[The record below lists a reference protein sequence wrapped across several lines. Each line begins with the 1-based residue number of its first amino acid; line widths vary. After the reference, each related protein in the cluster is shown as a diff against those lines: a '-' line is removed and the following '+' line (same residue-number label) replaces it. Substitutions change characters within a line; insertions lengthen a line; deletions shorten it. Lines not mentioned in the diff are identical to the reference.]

1 MDLPHSIAQH
11 QAHAL
16 PPKPAG
22 GKALKR
28 LEEFLLTRD
37 MTDSGAELIAH
48 ANPREGHRR
57 AESGESGRRAE
68 GARAKAAQAEAAD
81 LAKAAQDAL
90 EMLAAPAPG
99 PLLGPVWRPL
109 GPGEIP
115 GGQTYGASRV
125 TVAGRIAAIAID
137 PSNRNHVLVG
147 AAAGG
152 VWESVDA
159 GANWAARGDAFP
171 TLTTGAIA
179 FDPSHPNVVYC
190 GTGEGNW
197 YNRWG
202 QGVLR
207 STNGGTTWTLQAG
220 APFIGQ
226 GFYDLIVDPANSNNL
241 IAATTAGVYTSAD
254 AGVTW
259 TQRRTH
265 RCWSLAMAAG
275 EILAACDDGL
285 QRSTNG
291 GNTWA
296 AVALPGAP
304 GGWPRLAV
312 AICRAAPHFAIAF
325 GASGAAAYIATRDAA
340 GAWHAVAAPAGLS
353 TGQAWY
359 DWYVAVQPNNANTV
373 YLGAIDIYRGD
384 YGTGGWAWTNISSKT
399 APGTDSIHPDQHA
412 LAFDPVDPNA
422 IYAGSDGGLFY
433 SPDRGTHWAHR
444 NHNLAITEIEYI
456 AQDFGSVRWIMGGTQ
471 DNGTDRYV
479 GSYVW
484 DHIADGDG
492 GDCSVNHDSPDTIYH
507 TFYGMLVQR
516 SGDRGANWTSIGPPV
531 PANYNALFYPPLEVC
546 GTTVGR
552 AGQSMWL
559 SRNSGAA
566 WVEQAIL
573 GNTVA
578 TAMHAPNADTVFVG
592 CANGTIFR
600 FDFTAGA
607 WSNAVALT
615 TPRAGAW
622 ISDIAVDAANLNRV
636 WATSTFTGGGR
647 VFRSDNGGTNWTDV
661 SAGLPNLPINSV
673 EIHPS
678 QPNRA
683 WVAADLG
690 VWQTTDAGAHWS
702 GFSLGLPNVL
712 VEDLEYHPY
721 ARVLRAGTRNRGV
734 WEIPVDGLL
743 AEPIKGVQFTG
754 TLQPNQTNRWFTFN
768 WPAVWHVIWTV
779 MPVTPKPGAPELGWT
794 VRVER
799 ASATMATYWIEVTNL
814 TNVPVTF
821 EGRYEILSFY

>member
-304 GGWPRLAV
+304 GGWTRLAV
-312 AICRAAPHFAIAF
+312 AICRAAPNFAIAF

-566 WVEQAIL
+566 WVEQAIP